1 MTAPAPAAN
10 VSGHG
15 CTNGWTGEDDRPRP
29 CPRCRAHLAGRA
41 GTLVVPA
48 SPLELAL
55 SEKDWQSRVVDLA
68 QLRGWRHFHAYSNR
82 RSPAGWPDL
91 AMVRAG
97 RLILAELKTE
107 RGRVRPEQHQWL
119 DALREVPAV
128 EVHLWRPSAWPQ
140 VQAVLR

>member
-1 MTAPAPAAN
+1 MTAAT
-10 VSGHG
+10 VTGHG
-15 CTNGWTGEDDRPRP
+15 CTNGWTGEDDSPRP
-29 CPRCRAHLAGRA
+29 CPRCRPHLAARA
-41 GTLVVPA
+41 GSLVVPA
-48 SPLELAL
+48 SPLDLAL
-55 SEKDWQSRVVDLA
+55 SEKDWQARVVDLA

-107 RGRVRPEQHQWL
+107 RGRIRPEQHQWL
-119 DALREVPAV
+119 DALREVPGV